1 MATIRQRNNAY
12 SVIYKFT
19 DENGETRQKWESFK
33 TMADAKARKK
43 EVEYKESIGTFVVP
57 TCKTVNE
64 LLTEYVELYGKSKW
78 ALSTYESNVRMIEN
92 YVRPT
97 IGSMKLTEI
106 NTHAL
111 ERYYQSLL
119 KMPAVANNARKPKKR
134 TISPHTV
141 RDIHKILRCSFGQ
154 AKKWGLME
162 RNPADGAML
171 PKYEPK
177 KRVIWTAETLFEAQK
192 LCDNPR
198 LVLALNL
205 SFCCSLRIGEM
216 LGLTWDC
223 IDITQDS
230 IDAGTASV
238 IIDKELQRV
247 NRTALAAL
255 EQKDVRFVFPVQSAA
270 AKTVMVLKKPK
281 TESSIRKV
289 YMPKAI
295 ANMIAAWK
303 ERQDEEKE
311 ILGDE
316 YRDYALVFA
325 GPTGYPIEQ
334 NTLNKAL
341 KRLIKEND
349 LPPVTFHS
357 FRHTSVTYKLK
368 LNGGDIKSVQ
378 GDTGHAQASMVTE
391 VYSHILDDGRKGNAL
406 LLQKAFYEHDG
417 KPKEKLLQ
425 EMLSEQDKKRKEQL
439 SQTDPVL
446 PDMLPPE
453 ILAKVLTNPQVV
465 QLITS
470 LAQSM

>member
-12 SVIYKFT
+12 CVIYKFT
-19 DENGETRQKWESFK
+19 DENGEIHQKWESFK

-64 LLTEYVELYGKSKW
+64 LLTEYVELYGKSEW
-78 ALSTYESNVRMIEN
+78 ALSTYESNGRLIEN

-97 IGSMKLTEI
+97 IGSMKLAEI

-119 KMPAVANNARKPKKR
+119 KMPAVANNAKKPKKR

-141 RDIHKILRCSFGQ
+141 RDIHKILRSSFGQ

-177 KRVIWTAETLFEAQK
+177 KREIWTAEMLFDALK
-192 LCDNPR
+192 VCDDPR
-198 LVLALNL
+198 LILALNL
-205 SFCCSLRIGEM
+205 SFCCSLRIGEL

-238 IIDKELQRV
+238 EVNKELQRV
-247 NRTALAAL
+247 NRAALEAL
-255 EQKDVRFVFPVQSAA
+255 EQKDVRMVFPIQSAT

-289 YMPKAI
+289 YMPKAV
-295 ANMIAAWK
+295 ANILVTWK
-303 ERQDEEKE
+303 ERQDEVKE
-311 ILGDE
+311 ILGRE
-316 YRDYALVFA
+316 YRDYGLVFA
-325 GPTGYPIEQ
+325 GPTGFPIEQ
-334 NTLNKAL
+334 NTINKAL
-341 KRLIKEND
+341 KRLIRENN
-349 LPPVTFHS
+349 LPPVVFHS
-357 FRHTSVTYKLK
+357 FRHSSVTYKLK

-391 VYSHILDDGRKGNAL
+391 VYSHILDDGRKNNAHL
-406 LLQKAFYEHDG
+406 FQEAFYEHD
-417 KPKEKLLQ
+417 EKLN
-425 EMLSEQDKKRKEQL
+425 EQL
-439 SQTDPVL
+439 SQVKPVL
-446 PDMLPPE
+446 PDTLPPE
-453 ILAKVLTNPQVV
+453 LLAKVLANPQVV
-465 QLITS
+465 ELITS
-470 LAQSM
+470 LAKSM